1 MAATFWQSLW
11 WSYFAS
17 LPEDRICYRTIQ
29 KHKVASIL
37 EIGIE
42 DGVRAERMIQ
52 MAIRN
57 AGPRVVSYVGI
68 DLFEAHPD
76 SDGDSLTLKQAH
88 QQFTALGARV
98 KLVPGEAFPAL
109 DRIANWN
116 NFYGRAGVYQF
127 QCVIASG
134 QSQQG
139 EDPGDG
145 EDHEGEHLGGE
156 GPAVGDGGDSPAG
169 HPIPTE
175 VSEVTQ
181 HPAEDQR
188 ENYCHTC

>member
-1 MAATFWQSLW
+1 VAATFWQSLW

-109 DRIANWN
+109 DRIANSLKDIDLVVVGWDHDPTSLEKCWN
-116 NFYGRAGVYQF
+116 LMPRFMNERTIVLRQGGENENYQF
-127 QCVIASG
+127 QTLTLADIQELAATHS
-134 QSQQG
+134 
-139 EDPGDG
+139 
-145 EDHEGEHLGGE
+145 
-156 GPAVGDGGDSPAG
+156 AKTRAKKN
-169 HPIPTE
+169 
-175 VSEVTQ
+175 
-181 HPAEDQR
+181 AA
-188 ENYCHTC
+188 